1 MSAIASS
8 LGTLLFSVSLWS
20 LPADELAVLGGELS
34 ENGVWPAVVAIG
46 ANNRICTGV
55 LLSPT
60 VVATA
65 AHCLAPLSKN
75 DTPTV
80 YLGQNLDSELR
91 SIHYVKEWATH
102 PEYCSSKECSIP
114 KYDFGYLVL
123 DAAITSDNKIEY
135 AQLLTEASEWKTA
148 MYEGGDTW
156 LVGFGEDEA
165 GEIGQK
171 RHVRTSIAK
180 VMGEGAGFMAGGDG
194 KDSCVGDS
202 GGPAYVRVG
211 EKEWR
216 VAGFLSAGSSPCGS
230 GGYYASAIDAA
241 AWLTKEA
248 QVDKKLRCED
258 AQCLQ
263 AEAQGLDTKGGC
275 SLGEERPWWTL
286 VLGLL
291 PALLRPARRPGE

>member
-1 MSAIASS
+1 MSAIALSI
-8 LGTLLFSVSLWS
+8 GTLLFSSSLS
-20 LPADELAVLGGELS
+20 APPAGELAVLGGES
-34 ENGVWPAVVAIG
+34 SDSGVWPAVVAIG

-60 VVATA
+60 LVATA
-65 AHCLAPLSKN
+65 AHCLVPLAKE

-80 YLGQNLDSELR
+80 YLGQNLDSQLR
-91 SIHYVKEWATH
+91 SIQYATKWATH

-123 DAAITSDNKIEY
+123 DTAISADEKIQY
-135 AQLLTEASEWKTA
+135 AQLLTEASEWKAA
-148 MYEGGDTW
+148 MHEGGDTW

-165 GEIGQK
+165 GEAGQK
-171 RHVRTSIAK
+171 RHVRTTITK
-180 VMGEGAGFMAGGDG
+180 LMGGGAGFMAGGGG

-211 EKEWR
+211 DNEWR

-230 GGYYASAIDAA
+230 GAYYASAIDAA
-241 AWLTKEA
+241 AWLAQES
-248 QVDKKLRCED
+248 QVDAKLRCAD

-263 AEAQGLDTKGGC
+263 DEAQGLDAKGGC
-275 SLGEERPWWTL
+275 SVQDESPWWML
-286 VLGLL
+286 SLSLL
-291 PALLRPARRPGE
+291 PALLRPSRRTRA